1 MIATIA
7 KHQLLLLR
15 RQQIFLGMLC
25 ILLVMTAVAGLLGWS
40 SHHTIVR
47 VYDDAKQLLA
57 NAGKPAPP
65 NPFLLTPPL
74 SLLSNMMVYIPLLG
88 ALLALV
94 LGHLSMIDD
103 QTDGTGR
110 LVFSRPITRTTYVAG
125 KMMSA
130 AAALAAI
137 IVASWLLSALSL
149 VIVHRSIPSV
159 NELGRLTLFYG
170 LSWMYLIAFALIG
183 MVMVVVAKRRS
194 LALLSAVGVWL
205 VVTFVIPQFTSG
217 LRPSASLNPIT
228 DPVSTSQRFFA
239 VTAKARPFSI
249 VEQYKGASG
258 RILQTTNTE
267 PVMDTIRR
275 VLPLVVLLIGLVI
288 AIIRLVQRHDF
299 SRSASNE

>member
-1 MIATIA
+1 MIAIIA

-15 RQQIFLGMLC
+15 RQRIFLGMLS
-25 ILLVMTAVAGLLGWS
+25 ILLVMTTVAGVLGWS

-57 NAGKPAPP
+57 SAGKPAPP

-74 SLLSNMMVYIPLLG
+74 SLLSNMTIYIPLLG

-110 LVFSRPITRTTYVAG
+110 LIFSRPVSRTTYVVG

-137 IVASWLLSALSL
+137 MAASWLVSALSL
-149 VIVHRSIPSV
+149 TIVNRTVPSAQ
-159 NELGRLTLFYG
+159 EFGQLILFYA

-205 VVTFVIPQFTSG
+205 VVTFAVPQFTSG

-228 DPVSTSQRFFA
+228 DPVSTSQRFFK
-239 VTAKARPFSI
+239 VTAKARPFSV
-249 VEQYKGASG
+249 VEQYKSASG
-258 RILQTTNTE
+258 RILQTANGE
-267 PVMDTIRR
+267 PVWDTIRR
-275 VLPLVVLLIGLVI
+275 VMPLTALIIGLVLVT
-288 AIIRLVQRHDF
+288 IRLVQQHDF